1 MNSFSRAFQR
11 FHGVSPSAAKECGVH
26 FKAFAP
32 LQIKITLEGGS
43 VMEYKIVEKA
53 AFTVLGKGRI
63 FSFETS
69 YQEIPKFWA
78 AYMQTPDAKIVCGMY
93 GICMDKD
100 AQGFEYLIADDY
112 CPIREIPEGFCTRTI
127 PAGSWA
133 VFPCRGPIVETLQS
147 TNRRIWDECLPNST
161 EYQPAGDYSI
171 EAEMPHEDP
180 AEDYCE
186 IWIPV
191 KKVSE

>member
-1 MNSFSRAFQR
+1 MNSLSDGIRNAIAYIEANLTEPVRIEDIAAKAYVSPYYFQR
-11 FHGVSPSAAKECGVH
+11 MFHA
-26 FKAFAP
+26 
-32 LQIKITLEGGS
+32 L
-43 VMEYKIVEKA
+43 
-53 AFTVLGKGRI
+53 
-63 FSFETS
+63 
-69 YQEIPKFWA
+69 
-78 AYMQTPDAKIVCGMY
+78 CGMY

-112 CPIREIPEGFCTRTI
+112 CPIREIPEGFITRTI
-127 PAGSWA
+127 PAGTWA

-147 TNRRIWDECLPNST
+147 TNRRIWDEWLPNST

-171 EAEMPHEDP
+171 EAYPEMPHEDP